1 MKKVCRLIILSLLA
15 LTMAFGFT
23 ACNDGEKVKD
33 NPYRL
38 TGVNV
43 FDKGCYILGDLVYG
57 AKKQPYNIQGQLLI
71 ANHIEFYEPETNEL
85 LSFSVPLTQEFQE
98 ILSKLPRF

>member
-1 MKKVCRLIILSLLA
+1 MKKLTLWIVAA
-15 LTMAFGFT
+15 LFTVSAAAQGF
-23 ACNDGEKVKD
+23 
-33 NPYRL
+33 
-38 TGVNV
+38 
-43 FDKGCYILGDLVYG
+43 
-57 AKKQPYNIQGQLLI
+57 NIQGQLLI